1 MILVAELLISVGP
14 KGQVLI
20 PKSLRDEYGIS
31 PYGKVV
37 ARKEKEGVLISRPKP
52 DAVIE
57 SFRRIAFSGK
67 KIRASPAMLKKQFVE
82 GFPKGIPR

>member
-1 MILVAELLISVGP
+1 MGEILISVGP

-31 PYGKVV
+31 PYSKVV
-37 ARKEKEGVLISRPKP
+37 ARKEKGGVLISRPKS

-67 KIRASPAMLKKQFVE
+67 KIRVSPAKLKKQFVE
-82 GFPKGIPR
+82 GFPKAVPR